1 MKSDYEMK
9 CTCKL
14 RSVQDSEERI
24 KNYQLSE
31 ISPALSEIL
40 VDGKYHYPS
49 KVSQETAVVL
59 YPLKTDELDRVGG
72 QSPSPLRSS
81 SGLSPSGWEGD
92 YQSPDYLTLHV
103 GSTSAHPY
111 GNPLKSVSRF
121 LLGNCIS
128 NYQKYRK
135 HYQKYSLMVNPLSK

>member
-1 MKSDYEMK
+1 MYLQIEISAR
-9 CTCKL
+9 L
-14 RSVQDSEERI
+14 SEERI

-72 QSPSPLRSS
+72 YVLNCEILRKVERDTHLNSGSLSNCFRPLR
-81 SGLSPSGWEGD
+81 
-92 YQSPDYLTLHV
+92 
-103 GSTSAHPY
+103 
-111 GNPLKSVSRF
+111 RF
-121 LLGNCIS
+121 F
-128 NYQKYRK
+128 Y
-135 HYQKYSLMVNPLSK
+135 

>member
-59 YPLKTDELDRVGG
+59 YRYPLKTDELDRVGG
-72 QSPSPLRSS
+72 YVLNCEILREVERDTHLN
-81 SGLSPSGWEGD
+81 SGSLS
-92 YQSPDYLTLHV
+92 
-103 GSTSAHPY
+103 
-111 GNPLKSVSRF
+111 
-121 LLGNCIS
+121 NCF
-128 NYQKYRK
+128 R
-135 HYQKYSLMVNPLSK
+135 SLRVFFY

>member
-1 MKSDYEMK
+1 MKWNQ

-14 RSVQDSEERI
+14 RSVQYSEERI

-59 YPLKTDELDRVGG
+59 
-72 QSPSPLRSS
+72 
-81 SGLSPSGWEGD
+81 
-92 YQSPDYLTLHV
+92 
-103 GSTSAHPY
+103 
-111 GNPLKSVSRF
+111 
-121 LLGNCIS
+121 
-128 NYQKYRK
+128 
-135 HYQKYSLMVNPLSK
+135 

>member
-1 MKSDYEMK
+1 MK

-14 RSVQDSEERI
+14 RSVQYSEERI

-72 QSPSPLRSS
+72 YVLICEIMRKVEHDKHLNFGSLSNCFRSLR
-81 SGLSPSGWEGD
+81 
-92 YQSPDYLTLHV
+92 V
-103 GSTSAHPY
+103 FFI
-111 GNPLKSVSRF
+111 KSF
-121 LLGNCIS
+121 
-128 NYQKYRK
+128 NYF
-135 HYQKYSLMVNPLSK
+135 